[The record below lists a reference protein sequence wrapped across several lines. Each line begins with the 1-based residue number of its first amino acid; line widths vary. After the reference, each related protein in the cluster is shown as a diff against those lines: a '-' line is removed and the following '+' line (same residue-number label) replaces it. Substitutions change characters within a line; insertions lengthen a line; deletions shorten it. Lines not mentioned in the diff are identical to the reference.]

1 MFRREYCNTKE
12 REDTFLFYVRDAI
25 ENLIVMDARTWTFV
39 LRLEE
44 DP

>member
-1 MFRREYCNTKE
+1 MFRREYCNREK
-12 REDTFLFYVRDAI
+12 REDTFPFYIRDAI
-25 ENLIVMDARTWTFV
+25 ENLIAMNARTWTFV